1 MRKIYILLIVV
12 SALTLVSAAAYFLVS
27 SLAPTGQAGNKPG
40 PVIAPVSQRLTVG
53 AYYHTYDS
61 KDSPFWQR
69 YLRRK
74 LNIQQPPQLGEYS
87 CRDEQVIK
95 QHLDWAQDAGIDF
108 FAMSWFGPGSASDV
122 TIKNYFAAYLKRHL
136 PDPSVVRAGKSDF
149 KFCLVYQTP
158 YILPFEKGVVI
169 IDRDALRLFQNH
181 LLYAADEYFKE
192 PNYLEINGRPVL
204 FIYVSHLLRG
214 DYELA
219 LTKTCNVIKQRTGL
233 DIFLVGDE
241 VIFPEGNGRQTQ
253 PDKKRLGVFDAI
265 TTHTIV
271 GPARYDGLPVLTG
284 FFKDLDELFQS
295 YRQLAREKDVMFIP
309 CAMPGF
315 NNRGY
320 DKAGAGARYSIL
332 PREATLDKDNEGTTY
347 QVYLNIARKY
357 VDPSLGL
364 LMINSFNGFSDDTQ
378 IEPVASNF
386 VTPASAPAELT
397 GGYRYYNYQD
407 LYLRLTKEGL
417 KE

>member
-1 MRKIYILLIVV
+1 MRKIYIILIVV
-12 SALTLVSAAAYFLVS
+12 GALTLVAAIAFVVILSVS
-27 SLAPTGQAGNKPG
+27 KGKPGQAVPAQA
-40 PVIAPVSQRLTVG
+40 APITKTISVG
-53 AYYHTYDS
+53 AYYHTYDA

-69 YLRRK
+69 YLREK
-74 LNIQQPPQLGEYS
+74 LNIQQQPQLGEYT
-87 CRDEQVIK
+87 CRDEAVIK
-95 QHLDWAQDAGIDF
+95 QHLDWARGAGIDF
-108 FAMSWFGPGSASDV
+108 FAMNWFGPGSASDV
-122 TIKNYFAAYLKRHL
+122 TIKNYFSAYLKR
-136 PDPSVVRAGKSDF
+136 AKSDF

-158 YILPFEKGVVI
+158 YILTFEKGVVI
-169 IDRDALRLFQNH
+169 IDHDSLRLLQNH

-192 PNYLEINGRPVL
+192 PNYLKINNRPVV

-219 LTKTCNVIKQRTGL
+219 LTKTCNVVQQRTGL

-241 VIFPEGNGRQTQ
+241 VIFPEGDSRQTR
-253 PDKKRLGVFDAI
+253 PDKKRIAVFDAI
-265 TTHTIV
+265 TAHTIV
-271 GPARYDGLPVLTG
+271 GPTRYDGLPVLTG
-284 FFKDLDELFQS
+284 FFKDLDALFRS
-295 YRQLAREKDVMFIP
+295 YQQLARESNGMFIP

-320 DKAGAGARYSIL
+320 NKEADKYSIL
-332 PREATLDKDNEGTTY
+332 PREATVDKENEGTTY
-347 QVYLNIARKY
+347 AVYLDIARKY
-357 VDPSLGL
+357 VDPSLGM

-378 IEPVASNF
+378 IEPVTSDF
-386 VTPASAPAELT
+386 MTPGSAPAELT